1 ETQDGG
7 HDRIQ
12 PLRLARIA
20 RVGPAAIA
28 ESMIATARVKQP
40 VIGIAGLGRWIE
52 LDCTH
57 RMRQV
62 GDNMRLAKQLAPCTL
77 KCVGGGIGRVPFS
90 NDVVIG
96 DVLQAVADRNEVGFL
111 WIAGPA
117 LSVHS
122 IEEAVLRKFG
132 MKDKSDETAFE
143 AVVNAVGKSF
153 GDIGV
158 YMGAGVLINQ
168 IKKAAG
174 IICGA
179 AAVKKFAHL
188 ACPPPSPPR

>member
-1 ETQDGG
+1 GD
-7 HDRIQ
+7 
-12 PLRLARIA
+12 
-20 RVGPAAIA
+20 
-28 ESMIATARVKQP
+28 SMGLGEQP
-40 VIGIAGLGRWIE
+40 V
-52 LDCTH
+52 
-57 RMRQV
+57 
-62 GDNMRLAKQLAPCTL
+62 PCTL
-77 KCVGGGIGRVPFS
+77 KCVGGGIGGVPFS

-96 DVLQAVADRNEVGFL
+96 NVLQAVADRNEVGFL

-158 YMGAGVLINQ
+158 YMGPVVLINKV
-168 IKKAAG
+168 KKTAG
-174 IICGA
+174 IIGEA
-179 AAVKKFAHL
+179 PPLRKFA
-188 ACPPPSPPR
+188 AITGPPPSPRP